1 MIAPLNSRLCPDAD
15 YNTMTDGPE
24 NDDFEEVPPDASGM
38 IEGLRAGGYSLATAL
53 ADIID
58 NSITA
63 GSRHVWL
70 RMEWQGDDSW
80 ISITDDGR
88 GMAEQE
94 LKQAMRLASTNPLE
108 ERGAD
113 DLGRFGLGLKTASF
127 SQARRLTVFSKA
139 AGSAAALRRWDLDHL
154 ARPDVTGW
162 QLLRTAHSDTGDR
175 LDELKRLG
183 LESGTVVL
191 LEELDR
197 VVRRAGGHDTDNSSE
212 KHWVNQVERVRQHL
226 GMVFHRFL
234 ERQGA
239 NRLTISINGSK
250 VEPWDPFCEAHPAT
264 QREAEDGNERLGS
277 KVHFKGYILPHRDRF
292 DPKKPENGRKL
303 HRAAAGPNGW
313 NAHQGFYL
321 YRNDRLIIPGDWLG
335 LGPGQNGWKKE
346 EHFKLARIR
355 VDIPN
360 SMDTEWQID
369 VKKSAAAAPP
379 PLRSW
384 LTSLAK
390 TVRDKAKRVYAHRGA
405 HGHTNPGNNT
415 VAPAP
420 EQPNPWET
428 RTRND
433 GTFSYR
439 VSRRHPLYKAL
450 LSVLKGESRDRMETF
465 LRLVEETVPVQRIW
479 IDAAEHEEA
488 YAKPFDGEQ
497 DRKLRCHIETC
508 HSALCSVGNDEESA
522 WQVICGFP
530 AFQTEKAAAIIG
542 QLRESAE

>member
-1 MIAPLNSRLCPDAD
+1 
-15 YNTMTDGPE
+15 MTNEPE
-24 NDDFEEVPPDASGM
+24 NHDFDEVPPDASGM
-38 IEGLRAGGYSLATAL
+38 IEGLRAGGYSLATAI

-63 GSRHVWL
+63 SCRNVWL
-70 RMEWQGDDSW
+70 RMEWTGDDSW
-80 ISITDDGR
+80 ISITDDGD
-88 GMAEQE
+88 GMKDDE
-94 LKQAMRLASTNPLE
+94 LKQAMRLASTHPLE
-108 ERGAD
+108 ERRPD

-127 SQARRLTVFSKA
+127 SQARRLTVLSKVV
-139 AGSAAALRRWDLDHL
+139 GSEAALRRWDLDHL

-162 QLLRTAHSDTGDR
+162 QLLRTAHEDTGDR
-175 LDELKRLG
+175 IDELKRLG

-197 VVRRAGGHDTDNSSE
+197 VVRRAGGDTKDDSSE

-234 ERQGA
+234 ERRGA
-239 NRLTISINGSK
+239 CRLTISINGSR

-264 QREAEDGNERLGS
+264 QREAEDCNDRLGS
-277 KVHFKGYILPHRDRF
+277 KVLFKGYILPHRDRF
-292 DPKKPENGRKL
+292 DPKDPEKGRKL
-303 HRAAAGPNGW
+303 HQAAAGPNGW

-390 TVRDKAKRVYAHRGA
+390 TVRDKAKKVYAHRGVQVPLN
-405 HGHTNPGNNT
+405 HNGNAEARALN
-415 VAPAP
+415 
-420 EQPNPWET
+420 QPNPWET
-428 RTRND
+428 LTRTD

-439 VSRRHPLYKAL
+439 VSRKHTLYKAL
-450 LSVLKGESRDRMETF
+450 LSAIEGESRDRMETF

-497 DRKLRCHIETC
+497 DKQLRRHIETC
-508 HSALCSVGNDEESA
+508 HRALCSTGNNEESA
-522 WQVICGFP
+522 WRVVSNFP

-542 QLRESAE
+542 QLRENAE